1 MKRVLALLLTAALAA
16 PAAAQKPPQ
25 AANGRAGAVAAEEEI
40 AARVGIWILRRGG
53 NAADAAVATAFALA
67 VTWPEAGNIGGGG
80 FWISRDAAG
89 RVLVVDFREVAPRAA
104 RRDMFQ
110 RIGRDGKPR
119 SSTTGPLASGVPGSV
134 AGLSLAHRRLGRL
147 SWKQVVDPAV
157 RLARDGFHVTKN
169 VSDSI
174 AAYSEKLARDREAS
188 RIFLPDGRAPEPGS
202 LFKQPDLA
210 RTLAAIRDR
219 GADGFY
225 RGEIAQKIESRER
238 EAGGIVT
245 RGDLGRY
252 RAQIRR
258 PIRFAIEDAT
268 VWTTPAPSSGPSL
281 AQMSLMATAAGAGRF
296 RARDAEAAHW
306 TAEIERRAFLDRNRY
321 LGDPAFGGVRQQMLV
336 DAARAARLVAAIDP
350 NRATPTASLVATAQ
364 KTVAAGPGSTTHLSV
379 ADASGTVVALT
390 TTLNDSF
397 GSGRVSPGLG
407 FLWNDEMDDFTA
419 RPGQPNQY
427 GLVQGEV
434 NAVAPG
440 KRMLSS
446 MCPTILRRSDGSVF
460 AFGAPGGA
468 TILTTNF
475 QVLLGLAVRRETLLA
490 AIAAPRFHQQDF
502 PDAVEVER
510 DRFDAAWTAS
520 LEAKGHAIKISD
532 RSPIRG
538 AIGRVHAVAVH
549 PDGRLE
555 AAADPRRSGAAYVA
569 AP

>member
-1 MKRVLALLLTAALAA
+1 
-16 PAAAQKPPQ
+16 
-25 AANGRAGAVAAEEEI
+25 
-40 AARVGIWILRRGG
+40 
-53 NAADAAVATAFALA
+53 
-67 VTWPEAGNIGGGG
+67 
-80 FWISRDAAG
+80 
-89 RVLVVDFREVAPRAA
+89 
-104 RRDMFQ
+104 
-110 RIGRDGKPR
+110 
-119 SSTTGPLASGVPGSV
+119 
-134 AGLSLAHRRLGRL
+134 
-147 SWKQVVDPAV
+147 
-157 RLARDGFHVTKN
+157 
-169 VSDSI
+169 
-174 AAYSEKLARDREAS
+174 
-188 RIFLPDGRAPEPGS
+188 
-202 LFKQPDLA
+202 
-210 RTLAAIRDR
+210 
-219 GADGFY
+219 
-225 RGEIAQKIESRER
+225 
-238 EAGGIVT
+238 
-245 RGDLGRY
+245 
-252 RAQIRR
+252 
-258 PIRFAIEDAT
+258 
-268 VWTTPAPSSGPSL
+268 
-281 AQMSLMATAAGAGRF
+281 
-296 RARDAEAAHW
+296 
-306 TAEIERRAFLDRNRY
+306 
-321 LGDPAFGGVRQQMLV
+321 
-336 DAARAARLVAAIDP
+336 
-350 NRATPTASLVATAQ
+350 
-364 KTVAAGPGSTTHLSV
+364 
-379 ADASGTVVALT
+379 
-390 TTLNDSF
+390 
-397 GSGRVSPGLG
+397 LG